1 MGGRDA
7 RQDAAQRAAQNVAQ
21 NAALDAE
28 RIAALEREVATLRAE
43 AAARRTWVP
52 PGHYYSP
59 IPDVA
64 QVLARAD
71 ELFFRQQRE
80 LPGVDLNFARQEEL
94 LRLFEPY
101 YAEQPFD
108 EQPTARCRY
117 GFANDQFGHA
127 DALFLYF
134 VLRHAQ
140 PRRVIEVG
148 TGWSTC
154 AMLDVDDL
162 FLGGRLQITSID
174 PDPSRLRARMRPG
187 DERRVT
193 IVEQPVQAVPLALYD
208 ELRAHDVLF
217 IDSTHVMKTGSDVNH
232 LLFSV
237 LPRLASGVWV
247 HVHDV
252 AFPFEYPREWV
263 EEGRAWNEAYAW
275 RAFLSYNAAFEIQV
289 MNTCLEFLA
298 PDWFQEHMPLC
309 LRNVGGSL
317 WLRRR

>member
-1 MGGRDA
+1 MGASDVRSQAD
-7 RQDAAQRAAQNVAQ
+7 
-21 NAALDAE
+21 
-28 RIAALEREVATLRAE
+28 RIAALEAEVAALRG
-43 AAARRTWVP
+43 AAVRSATWVE

-64 QVLARAD
+64 QVLRRAD
-71 ELFFRQQRE
+71 TIFCRQLHA
-80 LPGVDLNFARQEEL
+80 LPGIDFNFPRQEEL
-94 LRLFEPY
+94 LRLFLPF

-108 EQPTARCRY
+108 EQPSARCRY

-134 VLRHAQ
+134 VLRHAR

-162 FLGGRLQITSID
+162 FLGGALEILSID

-187 DERRVT
+187 DETRVR
-193 IVEQPVQAVPLALYD
+193 IVERPVQEVALETYDVLA
-208 ELRAHDVLF
+208 AHDVLF
-217 IDSTHVMKTGSDVNH
+217 IDSTHVLKTGSDVNH
-232 LLFSV
+232 LLFEV
-237 LPRLASGVWV
+237 LPRLAPGVWV
-247 HVHDV
+247 HVHDI
-252 AFPFEYPREWV
+252 AHPFEYPREWV

-275 RAFLSYNAAFEIQV
+275 RAFLQYNAAFEIQV
-289 MNTCLEFLA
+289 MNTCLEFLE
-298 PDWFQEHMPLC
+298 PDWFRANMPLC